1 MKKVLSILLAAV
13 MVVSM
18 SFASFAAFDFEAFL
32 ASLLEEG
39 ANVVEMIDGL
49 TEEEAKQ
56 LLEDAVR
63 KLSEVDIEELMNEF
77 DPDDVGAF
85 VDDLLDKVSE
95 ELNVDVDELK
105 DKLGESEI
113 FNWFA
118 KLYMPAIPETTEA
131 PTEAPTEEPTVPQT
145 GSAAG
150 GLAVF
155 AVMSVA
161 AAAAFVFSKKE
172 D

>member
-13 MVVSM
+13 MVISM
-18 SFASFAAFDFEAFL
+18 SFATFAAFDFEAFL
-32 ASLLEEG
+32 AELLEEG

-56 LLEDAVR
+56 LLEDAVA
-63 KLSEVDIEELMNEF
+63 KLSEVDIEALINEF
-77 DPDDVGAF
+77 DPDDVPAF
-85 VDDLLDKVSE
+85 VDDLLDQVSA
-95 ELNVDVDELK
+95 ELGVDVDEIK

-131 PTEAPTEEPTVPQT
+131 PTEAPTVPDT

-161 AAAAFVFSKKE
+161 AAAAFVFSKK